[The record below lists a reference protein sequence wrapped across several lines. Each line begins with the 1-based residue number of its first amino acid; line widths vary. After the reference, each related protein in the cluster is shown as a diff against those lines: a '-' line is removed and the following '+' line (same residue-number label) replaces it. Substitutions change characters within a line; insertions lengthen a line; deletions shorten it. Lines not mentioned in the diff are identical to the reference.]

1 MGPLREAGGRE
12 GGRKRKKMRKKRKR
26 RGKSRWKTIYSVIID
41 HFGTKIFHLW
51 SDKYLSVINI
61 DFQF

>member
-26 RGKSRWKTIYSVIID
+26 RRKRKKNTTYSVIID

-51 SDKYLSVINI
+51 SDT
-61 DFQF
+61 

>member
-26 RGKSRWKTIYSVIID
+26 RRKRRRKTIYSVIID

-51 SDKYLSVINI
+51 SDT
-61 DFQF
+61 